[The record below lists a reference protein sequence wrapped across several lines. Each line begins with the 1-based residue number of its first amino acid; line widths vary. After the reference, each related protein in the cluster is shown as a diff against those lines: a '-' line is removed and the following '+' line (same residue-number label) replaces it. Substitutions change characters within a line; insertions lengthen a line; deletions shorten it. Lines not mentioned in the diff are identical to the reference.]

1 MGGEVVVVF
10 SRGDTVEI
18 SSDDEGFR
26 GALYTA
32 KIVKLLEGRRYWV
45 EYDTLVSDEDEK
57 KPLKEKIDFW
67 HVRPC
72 PPEVPSDGGFNVYEE
87 VDAFHNEGW
96 WIGVVSKVVVGGK
109 YRVYFRD
116 SKEEIEFEQSQL
128 RVHQEWVD
136 GKWVTSTQVF
146 AMMMHPVDVQF
157 NSVSGFLHAVSSSV
171 QHDTP
176 INSLTESTRKQ
187 KLPIIRKKSFLQ
199 KAPPAV
205 LSLENEALISS
216 QLRPQMEQK
225 LPNQRYGLSE
235 CPFLELQ
242 AVAPQTN
249 RPLYEVDLDQITP
262 VPAADPQS
270 YRRKRRCVT
279 HSEVI
284 TDKTAYQD
292 MDSQSNLHKAEVRTD
307 NGRKPCKAKSH
318 KDALETRAAVSLPKI
333 KTKLTLQDV
342 PNKLT
347 NPTLLADGSFPDD
360 ILFIRVP
367 YLRGSK
373 SVGESESGIVAGYGS
388 KRDLNRVAYHLVL
401 KALYIQ
407 GEHKWKHELW
417 LTELRG
423 ALGISNDDHSKE
435 LKCITG
441 GPEVAIK
448 RLSKGSS
455 KALRNELKLI
465 AKLQHTNLVQLA
477 GYCAEG
483 EERIL
488 IYEYMHNNSLDH
500 FLSVCHSPFSWS
512 PI

>member
-1 MGGEVVVVF
+1 MGGEVVVTF
-10 SRGDTVEI
+10 SRGDTVEV

-32 KIVKLLEGRRYWV
+32 KIVKLLAGRRYWV

-96 WIGVVSKVVVGGK
+96 WIGVVSKVVIGGK

-146 AMMMHPVDVQF
+146 AMMMHPVAVQF
-157 NSVSGFLHAVSSSV
+157 NPVSGFCHAVSSSV

-176 INSLTESTRKQ
+176 INSVTQSTKKQ
-187 KLPIIRKKSFLQ
+187 KLPIIRKKSFLHE
-199 KAPPAV
+199 APPAMPPAV

-216 QLRPQMEQK
+216 ELRPQMEQK
-225 LPNQRYGLSE
+225 LPNQKYGLSE

-242 AVAPQTN
+242 AVATQTN
-249 RPLYEVDLDQITP
+249 GPIYEVSLDQITR
-262 VPAADPQS
+262 VPAANPDS
-270 YRRKRRCVT
+270 YRRKRRHVT
-279 HSEVI
+279 YSEVI

-292 MDSQSNLHKAEVRTD
+292 MDSQSNLHKAEVQTD

-318 KDALETRAAVSLPKI
+318 EDTIERRAAVFLPKI
-333 KTKLTLQDV
+333 KRKLTLEDV
-342 PNKLT
+342 PNKPT
-347 NPTLLADGSFPDD
+347 NPTLLADDSFPDD

-417 LTELRG
+417 LTELRD

-435 LKCITG
+435 LKSIT
-441 GPEVAIK
+441 
-448 RLSKGSS
+448 S
-455 KALRNELKLI
+455 
-465 AKLQHTNLVQLA
+465 
-477 GYCAEG
+477 G
-483 EERIL
+483 E
-488 IYEYMHNNSLDH
+488 NVSA
-500 FLSVCHSPFSWS
+500 FT
-512 PI
+512 